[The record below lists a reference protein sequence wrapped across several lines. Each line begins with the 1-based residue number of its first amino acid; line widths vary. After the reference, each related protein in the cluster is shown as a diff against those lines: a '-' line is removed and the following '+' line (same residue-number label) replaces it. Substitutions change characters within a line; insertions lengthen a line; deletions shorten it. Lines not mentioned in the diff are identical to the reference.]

1 MHRLHPPSNPGNSAA
16 RVIRK
21 LDEGHMPKHPDVHLT
36 ARTDIGPY
44 RRGDHIEDH
53 AEVDAILKGEHAA
66 HFVRVTADN
75 SPEDKAEIARAAKEA
90 KEARAAKALNAPVEK
105 PAADKAAAEAKV

>member
-1 MHRLHPPSNPGNSAA
+1 
-16 RVIRK
+16 
-21 LDEGHMPKHPDVHLT
+21 MPKHPDVHLT

-53 AEVDAILKGEHAA
+53 AEVDAILKGEHRA

-75 SPEDKAEIARAAKEA
+75 TPGDKAEIAAAKAESDKKAKADKAAKEA
-90 KEARAAKALNAPVEK
+90 EAAKALNAPVEK
-105 PAADKAAAEAKV
+105 PLTEVKA